1 MNLAMLH
8 DPPPDQCSAPGP
20 ESAGPAIADVEC
32 DVIEVKVRSRGFY
45 AAGFRH
51 YYVDSTGRV
60 FLIRGPGGAT
70 FQRVDDL
77 PDDAEVDRNAPA
89 DDVLWHLGTVAEL
102 EVEGAPCSR

>member
-32 DVIEVKVRSRGFY
+32 DVIDVKVRSRGFY

>member
-1 MNLAMLH
+1 MNLALLH

-20 ESAGPAIADVEC
+20 ESAGPAIADAEC
-32 DVIEVKVRSRGFY
+32 DVIDVKVLSRGFY

-51 YYVDSTGRV
+51 YYVDSTGGV